1 LPLNGVVI
9 ADLDAHRAES
19 VKKLLIDPPSAFRSN
34 FQVMRSKMETLT
46 AILQAREA
54 KFPLFEEETEKR
66 ERERE
71 RERDRGRR
79 LAS

>member
-1 LPLNGVVI
+1 
-9 ADLDAHRAES
+9 
-19 VKKLLIDPPSAFRSN
+19 
-34 FQVMRSKMETLT
+34 MRSKMETLT

-71 RERDRGRR
+71 RERARQR
-79 LAS
+79 